1 MLSATYNVPAV
12 EDSQYECTREFY
24 EHIILIHITDMNA
37 YLQAINDRQ
46 YTVFIAAKEGT
57 ATSLTDNV
65 KQSLGGLGLQTDLS
79 GKAGWSYS
87 AVISPENGV
96 SEILTEDNP
105 AKLSGSIRNRNTFY
119 NVTSCG
125 RLAGETSSITIDGSE
140 YCRNTRGLNFVIYD
154 DYLMKVIDRVTFDT
168 YWECRAAR

>member
-24 EHIILIHITDMNA
+24 
-37 YLQAINDRQ
+37 
-46 YTVFIAAKEGT
+46 
-57 ATSLTDNV
+57 
-65 KQSLGGLGLQTDLS
+65 
-79 GKAGWSYS
+79 
-87 AVISPENGV
+87 NGV

-154 DYLMKVIDRVTFDT
+154 NYLMKVIDRVTFDT